1 MIGLITCLITLGVF
15 LIVFPTLRTYLIFF
29 FLILPIGIVTLTLQ
43 TIGFL
48 WNYLKRRNNAR

>member
-29 FLILPIGIVTLTLQ
+29 FLVLPIGIVTLTLQ
-43 TIGFL
+43 TICFL
-48 WNYLKRRNNAR
+48 WAYLKRRNNAR